1 MTIDRESS
9 NNPSIRLAII
19 LLAAGEGSRLGGYP
33 KALLQKDGES
43 LLRRFCLSAQHVDPI
58 ELVVV
63 TGFYST
69 AIEDEVRALKQEG
82 LKQLESI
89 RNESP
94 ELGQSSSIRLGIESL
109 KSDFDVLLIAL
120 CDQPNIGSQ
129 EIKTLLKQFS
139 DRLPN
144 QEIILPM
151 VNEQRGNPVL
161 ISKKVIDDILKKPSM
176 VPRVF
181 MDQYPELVR
190 KFASKNQAYISDAD
204 TQADIQRLGL
214 DAI

>member
-1 MTIDRESS
+1 M
-9 NNPSIRLAII
+9 
-19 LLAAGEGSRLGGYP
+19 
-33 KALLQKDGES
+33 
-43 LLRRFCLSAQHVDPI
+43 
-58 ELVVV
+58 
-63 TGFYST
+63 
-69 AIEDEVRALKQEG
+69 
-82 LKQLESI
+82 
-89 RNESP
+89 
-94 ELGQSSSIRLGIESL
+94 
-109 KSDFDVLLIAL
+109 LIAL

-129 EIKTLLKQFS
+129 EIETLIKQFS

-190 KFASKNQAYISDAD
+190 KFASNNQAYILDAD